1 MPTYTAKDKPDLDQY
16 KDRTGQ
22 ITIENLTVDVQI
34 KDARLRFGHID
45 LLVTPVLGA
54 GSQWVEQHRV
64 EIEDADQPKTT
75 PIFAKI
81 GDAFGKIPLDE
92 DPF

>member
-1 MPTYTAKDKPDLDQY
+1 MPTYTAKDKPDLDRY

-22 ITIENLTVDVQI
+22 ITIESLTVDVQI

-45 LLVTPVLGA
+45 LLVTPVLGT

-64 EIEDADQPKTT
+64 EIEDADQPKTK
-75 PIFAKI
+75 PIFSKI
-81 GDAFGKIPLDE
+81 GDAFGKIPFDE

>member
-16 KDRTGQ
+16 KDRVGQ
-22 ITIENLTVDVQI
+22 ITIESLTVDVQI

-45 LLVTPVLGA
+45 LLVTPVLGG

-64 EIEDADQPKTT
+64 EIEDKDQPKPAPT
-75 PIFAKI
+75 FGKI
-81 GDAFGKIPLDE
+81 GGSFGKIPLDE
-92 DPF
+92 EPF